1 VTYEPVRR
9 QSVADQV
16 FQRLRD
22 SILSGELPPD
32 GALPAERELAA
43 RFGVNRH
50 AVREAVKRL
59 EQVRLVRVSQGVDTR
74 VTDWRRHAGL
84 DVAAQLAGSGG
95 PLAVATM
102 TRDMLEMRACVGADA
117 ARLCAERGSAEAHAE
132 VVDLA
137 EAYARIGPDVDAL
150 AAANIGLWRAIV
162 LGSRNVAYLLAF
174 NSLVSHAL
182 AVEPVP
188 PAQRTAEL
196 LDVQGHRRLAR
207 LIETRRAAQAEEWA
221 RHLLGRSVA
230 AAAVPDGR
238 S

>member
-1 VTYEPVRR
+1 
-9 QSVADQV
+9 
-16 FQRLRD
+16 
-22 SILSGELPPD
+22 
-32 GALPAERELAA
+32 
-43 RFGVNRH
+43 
-50 AVREAVKRL
+50 
-59 EQVRLVRVSQGVDTR
+59 
-74 VTDWRRHAGL
+74 
-84 DVAAQLAGSGG
+84 
-95 PLAVATM
+95 M
-102 TRDMLEMRACVGADA
+102 TRDMLEMRACIGADA
-117 ARLCAERGSAEAHAE
+117 ARLCAERADDDARAT

-137 EAYARIGPDVDAL
+137 EAYARIGPDVAEL

-174 NSLVSHAL
+174 NSLASHAL

-238 S
+238 T

>member
-16 FQRLRD
+16 FRRLRD

-32 GALPAERELAA
+32 GALPAERDLAA

-117 ARLCAERGSAEAHAE
+117 ARLCAERGDDDARAT

-137 EAYARIGPDVDAL
+137 EAYARIGPDTDEL
-150 AAANIGLWRAIV
+150 AAANIDLWRAIV

-174 NSLVSHAL
+174 NSLASHAL

-188 PAQRTAEL
+188 PAQRIAEL

-207 LIETRRAAQAEEWA
+207 LIETRRAAEAEEWA

>member
-1 VTYEPVRR
+1 
-9 QSVADQV
+9 
-16 FQRLRD
+16 
-22 SILSGELPPD
+22 
-32 GALPAERELAA
+32 
-43 RFGVNRH
+43 
-50 AVREAVKRL
+50 
-59 EQVRLVRVSQGVDTR
+59 

-117 ARLCAERGSAEAHAE
+117 ARLCAERGDDDARAT

-137 EAYARIGPDVDAL
+137 EAYARIGPDTDEL
-150 AAANIGLWRAIV
+150 AAANIDLWRAIV

-174 NSLVSHAL
+174 NSLASHAL

-188 PAQRTAEL
+188 PAQRIAEL

-221 RHLLGRSVA
+221 RHLLGRSVT

>member
-16 FQRLRD
+16 FRRLRD
-22 SILSGELPPD
+22 SILSGEIPPD

-59 EQVRLVRVSQGVDTR
+59 EQVRLVRVSQGADTR
-74 VTDWRRHAGL
+74 VADWRRHAGL
-84 DVAAQLAGSGG
+84 DVAAQLAGAGG

-102 TRDMLEMRACVGADA
+102 TRDMLEMRACIGADA
-117 ARLCAERGSAEAHAE
+117 ARLCAERADDAARAT
-132 VVDLA
+132 VVGLA
-137 EAYARIGPDVDAL
+137 EAYARIGPDTDEL

-207 LIETRRAAQAEEWA
+207 LIETRQAAQAEEWA

-238 S
+238 F

>member
-1 VTYEPVRR
+1 MTYEPVRR

-43 RFGVNRH
+43 RFAVNRH
-50 AVREAVKRL
+50 AVREAIKRL

-102 TRDMLEMRACVGADA
+102 TRDMLEMRACIGADA
-117 ARLCAERGSAEAHAE
+117 ARLCAERADDNARAT

-137 EAYARIGPDVDAL
+137 EAYARIGPDVAEL

-174 NSLVSHAL
+174 NSLASHAL

-238 S
+238 T